1 MSSYLC
7 QFFFFF
13 SEKLIPDMFLLS
25 ENLGG
30 LFSEAKLSL
39 IISMLKVFRLLE
51 LFSPPQQDCFWVV
64 GDYLLQKK
72 VIENC

>member
-1 MSSYLC
+1 
-7 QFFFFF
+7 
-13 SEKLIPDMFLLS
+13 MFLLS